1 MEKKPLSWFKHDPN
15 QPRKAFAEDDLRS
28 LGESMK
34 AHGQLQPVGA
44 KPDGTLLWGERRWRA
59 AESVGMK
66 ELSVIITDKPLS
78 DAEVRVI
85 QLTENMHR
93 ADLSGF
99 EKWTACA
106 ELMCM
111 NPHWQLKD
119 LAESLR
125 LDPSMVTRLL
135 SPSRCIEEV
144 QDALRDGKIGIAVCY
159 ELSHLGPEEQKR
171 LLALKLAGASRDEVA
186 RQGRKQRNGNTPAVR
201 MSRVK
206 ISMAEATV
214 VITGCDLGMAEV
226 VELLSETLKEARK
239 AADQY
244 DVKTFQS
251 MMRDKAK
258 AGG

>member
-1 MEKKPLSWFKHDPN
+1 
-15 QPRKAFAEDDLRS
+15 
-28 LGESMK
+28 
-34 AHGQLQPVGA
+34 
-44 KPDGTLLWGERRWRA
+44 
-59 AESVGMK
+59 
-66 ELSVIITDKPLS
+66 ELSVIVTDKPLS

-93 ADLSGF
+93 ADLSGN
-99 EKWTACA
+99 EKYLACA

-119 LAESLR
+119 LAEALR

-135 SPSRCIEEV
+135 SPSKCVEEV

-201 MSRVK
+201 MSRVR
-206 ISMAEATV
+206 IAMPEATV

-226 VELLSETLKEARK
+226 VELLGETLKEARK